1 MSLHYWIKAKSS
13 TFEPVNH
20 NIESTSGSGIFRKK
34 AQNTQSVD
42 VSPFAS
48 PLRFFVD
55 NSLALGFHR

>member
-1 MSLHYWIKAKSS
+1 VG

-20 NIESTSGSGIFRKK
+20 NIESTAGSGICSKK

-48 PLRFFVD
+48 PLRFFVA
-55 NSLALGFHR
+55 NRLALGFHR